1 MEANRERDELI
12 KSILQ
17 HRKKIKVKKKQEREL
32 EKIKN
37 DLVSFSYFL
46 EKIKNKKPPKD
57 FSNDKVEQLLGKIT
71 KYEEEKCYRT
81 LFDIYE
87 VVEVATKPDWKEINE
102 CTFYSIKCKVFMD
115 KIKEEMDYKN
125 NSTILEDVL
134 NK

>member
-1 MEANRERDELI
+1 MDANRERDELI

-17 HRKKIKVKKKQEREL
+17 HRKKIKLKKQQEREL

-46 EKIKNKKPPKD
+46 EKLKNKKPPKD

-87 VVEVATKPDWKEINE
+87 VVETATMPDWKEINE
-102 CTFYSIKCKVFMD
+102 CKAYSTEFKVFIE
-115 KIKEEMDYKN
+115 KIKEEMDFKN
-125 NSTILEDVL
+125 NSTILGEVL
-134 NK
+134 K

>member
-1 MEANRERDELI
+1 MNANRERDELI

-17 HRKKIKVKKKQEREL
+17 HRKKIKLKKQQEREL

-46 EKIKNKKPPKD
+46 EKLKNKKPPKD

-87 VVEVATKPDWKEINE
+87 VVETTTKPDWKEINE
-102 CTFYSIKCKVFMD
+102 CKAYSTEFKVFIE
-115 KIKEEMDYKN
+115 KIKEEMDFKN
-125 NSTILEDVL
+125 NSTILDEL
-134 NK
+134 LK

>member
-1 MEANRERDELI
+1 MNANRERDELI

-17 HRKKIKVKKKQEREL
+17 HRKKIKLKKQQEREL

-46 EKIKNKKPPKD
+46 KKLKNKKPPKD

-87 VVEVATKPDWKEINE
+87 VVETTTKPDWKEINE
-102 CTFYSIKCKVFMD
+102 CKAYSTEFKVFIE
-115 KIKEEMDYKN
+115 KIKEEMDFKN
-125 NSTILEDVL
+125 NSTILDEL
-134 NK
+134 LK